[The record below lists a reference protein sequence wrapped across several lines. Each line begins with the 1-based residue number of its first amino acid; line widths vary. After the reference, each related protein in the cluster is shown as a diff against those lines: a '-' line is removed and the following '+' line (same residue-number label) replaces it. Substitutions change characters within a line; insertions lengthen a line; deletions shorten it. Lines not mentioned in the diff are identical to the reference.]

1 MTREEIKE
9 LKGLAASMGLYD
21 DKNPCKRAVV
31 LGKAIEA
38 LQQAPCTD
46 AISRQAVLNLAKFD
60 GRDGLGSIIH
70 AFDVEQLPP
79 VKPQYTDAEIQK
91 MQDLEFSEIQ
101 KAYEIGKEEGSS
113 EKPNKWIP
121 VSERLPKPY
130 TWVYATCKSLVDD
143 RENWVIDTCY
153 VPLPKEY
160 NSKYSDWGNIP
171 MLNWGQA
178 EVIAWMEW
186 IIPEPYNASPTGA
199 EGSDKE

>member
-1 MTREEIKE
+1 MSEGIKIYFDE
-9 LKGLAASMGLYD
+9 DGIAKEYD
-21 DKNPCKRAVV
+21 DTYDITIHCESEEEQNELLDR
-31 LGKAIEA
+31 LN
-38 LQQAPCTD
+38 
-46 AISRQAVLNLAKFD
+46 RQ
-60 GRDGLGSIIH
+60 
-70 AFDVEQLPP
+70 
-79 VKPQYTDAEIQK
+79 
-91 MQDLEFSEIQ
+91 
-101 KAYEIGKEEGSS
+101 
-113 EKPNKWIP
+113 WIP

-186 IIPEPYNASPTGA
+186 IIPEPYKGG
-199 EGSDKE
+199 EQE